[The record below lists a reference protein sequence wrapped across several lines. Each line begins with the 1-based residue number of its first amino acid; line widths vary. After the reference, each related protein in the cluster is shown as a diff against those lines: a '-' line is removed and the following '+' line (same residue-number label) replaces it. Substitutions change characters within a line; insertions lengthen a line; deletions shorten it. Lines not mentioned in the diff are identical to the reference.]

1 LPSDVK
7 ENAPRRIHVREGSLA
22 GERDR
27 IKGRSP
33 RQAGS
38 NAFRGADAT
47 YKNVAMIRT
56 RTKTRAIAR
65 WDMRDISRY

>member
-1 LPSDVK
+1 MLPGAFTYARGAS
-7 ENAPRRIHVREGSLA
+7 R
-22 GERDR
+22 ERDR

-38 NAFRGADAT
+38 SAFRGADAT